1 MKVKVLIEMLSRHHP
16 NSEVLG
22 VAHLLISSQ
31 LVPLVKGE
39 EEREEE
45 REAKP
50 KRIFQFLKG
59 QNRLDAA
66 TASGTP
72 EETAKRFKTTPEYIL
87 FLRRK
92 LANGKFKESKAKAQ
106 PKAQPEQQKLI

>member
-16 NSEVLG
+16 DSEVLG
-22 VAHLLISSQ
+22 VGHLLISTS
-31 LVPLVKGE
+31 LVHLVKGE
-39 EEREEE
+39 GEREEGRE
-45 REAKP
+45 REKP

-66 TASGTP
+66 TASGTT
-72 EETAKRFKTTPEYIL
+72 EEIAKRFKTTPEYIL

-106 PKAQPEQQKLI
+106 LPEQQKLI

>member
-16 NSEVLG
+16 DSEVLG
-22 VAHLLISSQ
+22 VGHLLISSQ
-31 LVPLVKGE
+31 LVHLVKGE
-39 EEREEE
+39 GEGEGSRE
-45 REAKP
+45 KP

-59 QNRLDAA
+59 QKRLDAA

-72 EETAKRFKTTPEYIL
+72 EDIAKKFKTTPEYIL

-92 LANGKFKESKAKAQ
+92 LANGKFKESKAKTQ
-106 PKAQPEQQKLI
+106 PPEQQKLI